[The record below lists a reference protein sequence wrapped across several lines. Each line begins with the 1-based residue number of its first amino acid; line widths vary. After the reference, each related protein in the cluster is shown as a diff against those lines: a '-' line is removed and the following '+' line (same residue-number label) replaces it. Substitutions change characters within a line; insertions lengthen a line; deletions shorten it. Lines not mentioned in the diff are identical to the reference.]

1 MKRSSNSFTSLTSI
15 YSTPS
20 INSTTKMYNNRDLQK
35 YIANMEEDI
44 MKVSNDYYYLTEKYD
59 KKINNIVNRY
69 EGRTNKLYIDLRN
82 RDCDYKTLNK
92 KVDNIIKEF
101 NEYKYQYLLTINKPI
116 NISISYDDDNI
127 KYILVSLY
135 IYTSLVLSII
145 INYYCILK

>member
-1 MKRSSNSFTSLTSI
+1 
-15 YSTPS
+15 
-20 INSTTKMYNNRDLQK
+20 MYNNRDLQK

-59 KKINNIVNRY
+59 KKINNIINRY

>member
-1 MKRSSNSFTSLTSI
+1 
-15 YSTPS
+15 
-20 INSTTKMYNNRDLQK
+20 MYNNRDLQK

-116 NISISYDDDNI
+116 NISISNEDNI
-127 KYILVSLY
+127 VKHILIFLY
-135 IYTSLVLSII
+135 IYTSLVFSII

>member
-1 MKRSSNSFTSLTSI
+1 MKRSSNSLTSLTSI

-35 YIANMEEDI
+35 NIANMEEDI
-44 MKVSNDYYYLTEKYD
+44 MKVSNDYYYFTEKYD
-59 KKINNIVNRY
+59 KKINNFVNRY

-116 NISISYDDDNI
+116 NISISYDDDNT
-127 KYILVSLY
+127 KYILVYLY
-135 IYTSLVLSII
+135 IYTSLVLSMI

>member
-1 MKRSSNSFTSLTSI
+1 
-15 YSTPS
+15 
-20 INSTTKMYNNRDLQK
+20 
-35 YIANMEEDI
+35 MEEDI

-116 NISISYDDDNI
+116 NISISNEDNI
-127 KYILVSLY
+127 VKHILIFLY
-135 IYTSLVLSII
+135 IYTSLVFSII

>member
-20 INSTTKMYNNRDLQK
+20 INSTTKMHNNRDLQK
-35 YIANMEEDI
+35 NIANMEEDI
-44 MKVSNDYYYLTEKYD
+44 MKVSNDYYYFTEKYD

-101 NEYKYQYLLTINKPI
+101 NEYKYQYFK
-116 NISISYDDDNI
+116 
-127 KYILVSLY
+127 KYNSKY
-135 IYTSLVLSII
+135 G
-145 INYYCILK
+145 

>member
-1 MKRSSNSFTSLTSI
+1 
-15 YSTPS
+15 
-20 INSTTKMYNNRDLQK
+20 MYNNRDLQK
-35 YIANMEEDI
+35 NIANMEEDI

>member
-1 MKRSSNSFTSLTSI
+1 
-15 YSTPS
+15 
-20 INSTTKMYNNRDLQK
+20 
-35 YIANMEEDI
+35 MEEDI
-44 MKVSNDYYYLTEKYD
+44 MKVSNDYYYFTEKYD

>member
-1 MKRSSNSFTSLTSI
+1 MKHSSNSFTSLTSI

>member
-1 MKRSSNSFTSLTSI
+1 
-15 YSTPS
+15 
-20 INSTTKMYNNRDLQK
+20 MYNNRDLQK

>member
-15 YSTPS
+15 YSSPS

-59 KKINNIVNRY
+59 KKINNIINRY

>member
-35 YIANMEEDI
+35 NIANMEEDI

>member
-35 YIANMEEDI
+35 NIANMEEDI
-44 MKVSNDYYYLTEKYD
+44 MKVSNDYYYFTEKYD